1 MNSWIDLKALWE
13 IVVVGLIAG
22 AGLPALFAIGMV
34 ALSQSGGGRARVQ
47 TAGADAD
54 PATAVSSTGESDRLV
69 GGSVPGMI
77 AAAFCFLIV
86 LAAIGWG
93 IYAIY
98 QAGHPHK

>member
-1 MNSWIDLKALWE
+1 MNDWINLTALWQ
-13 IVVVGLIAG
+13 IVVVGLLAG

-34 ALSQSGGGRARVQ
+34 ALSQKGGRVQ
-47 TAGADAD
+47 TAGADGQDAD
-54 PATAVSSTGESDRLV
+54 TLV
-69 GGSVPGMI
+69 GGSVAGMI
-77 AAAFCFLIV
+77 ASAVCFLIV